1 MSQTEA
7 PLVLRLSSSVKAGVI
22 EYAEAE
28 GMEMAEAVEALL
40 AKALLATSK
49 NPDVLARIKAQIAVT
64 EFVEAVTEARRD
76 GGDWGRDVTHEIFR
90 QVREERLPEYAVAVG
105 GNAYASGVEEKAQLN
120 RRLGRR
126 IRRILDAEVEKND
139 AGKPAQASPPAA
151 GGPWLIRSYT
161 PFVPPAGTRKA
172 A

>member
-1 MSQTEA
+1 MSQSES
-7 PLVLRLSSSVKAGVI
+7 PIVLRLSPSVKAGVV

-28 GMEMAEAVEALL
+28 GIEMAEAVEALL

-64 EFVEAVTEARRD
+64 EFVEAEAGARRD
-76 GGDWGRDVTHEIFR
+76 VGNWGRDVTHEILR
-90 QVREERLPEYAVAVG
+90 KVRDEILDEYAVAVG

-126 IRRILDAEVEKND
+126 IRRTIGAQVEKT
-139 AGKPAQASPPAA
+139 AEGKPVVANPPAA

-161 PFVPPAGTRKA
+161 PFVPPESAHKA